1 MTPNLSQ
8 HEIAELASIYALG
21 LLPTAEHEAFEARL
35 LAGDA
40 AYVAEF
46 EKVRGVGDV
55 LLREAAPMAAPPAKL
70 PPVKGGAEAQGA
82 GDGSLTFVAPAQQ
95 VRFWRTSAAFGWM
108 AAAASLVFALV
119 LWQRTRPTP
128 APTPPT
134 PAPVTIATIEAM
146 PGTAK
151 LTWSP
156 WPTKAAGEVPS
167 APAAGVPVPGAEKIT
182 GRVAWNN
189 EVQDG
194 FVELANLPSVGAD
207 EQYQLWIIDG
217 DQPAPISAGVFD
229 PAPGTTTVRMRPFV
243 RVSKPAAV
251 AVTIEK
257 KGGVVV
263 PDQTKRVV
271 VAPVPKG

>member
-1 MTPNLSQ
+1 MTPNLTQ
-8 HEIAELASIYALG
+8 HEIAELASMYALG
-21 LLPTAEHEAFEARL
+21 LLPSAEHDAFEARL

-46 EKVRGVGDV
+46 EKVRGVGNV
-55 LLREAAPMAAPPAKL
+55 LLRDAAPIAVPQAKL
-70 PPVKGGAEAQGA
+70 PPAKVAPMGASEGE
-82 GDGSLTFVAPAQQ
+82 SLKFVAPARQ
-95 VRFWRTSAAFGWM
+95 VRFWRTSAAFGWL

-119 LWQRTRPTP
+119 IWQNSK
-128 APTPPT
+128 PTPPT
-134 PAPVTIATIEAM
+134 PVPVTIATIEAL
-146 PGTAK
+146 PGTAR

-156 WPTKAAGEVPS
+156 WPAKAAGEVPS
-167 APAAGVPVPGAEKIT
+167 APAAGVPVPGADKIT
-182 GRVAWNN
+182 GRIAWNN
-189 EVQDG
+189 DAQDG
-194 FVELANLPSVGAD
+194 FVELANLPSIGVD

-229 PAPGTTTVRMRPFV
+229 PTQGTTTVRMKPYV
-243 RVSKPAAV
+243 RVAKPAAV

>member
-8 HEIAELASIYALG
+8 HEIAEQASMYALG
-21 LLPTAEHEAFEARL
+21 LLPSVEHEAFEARL

-46 EKVRGVGDV
+46 EKVRGVGEV
-55 LLREAAPMAAPPAKL
+55 LLRDAAPMVVPQAKL
-70 PPVKGGAEAQGA
+70 PPAKSGVKAASAGQESLKFVTAEK
-82 GDGSLTFVAPAQQ
+82 Q
-95 VRFWRTSAAFGWM
+95 VRFWRTSSAFGWL
-108 AAAASLVFALV
+108 AAAASVVFAMV
-119 LWQRTRPTP
+119 VWQANKPVP
-128 APTPPT
+128 VPPT
-134 PAPVTIATIEAM
+134 PKPPEVTFNGINDM

-151 LTWSP
+151 LTFAP
-156 WPTKAAGEVPS
+156 WEPKPDG
-167 APAAGVPVPGAEKIT
+167 GVQVPGVDKVS

-229 PAPGTTTVRMRPFV
+229 PSQGTTTVRMKPYV
-243 RVSKPAAV
+243 RVSKPVAV

>member
-8 HEIAELASIYALG
+8 HEIAEQASMYALG
-21 LLPTAEHEAFEARL
+21 LLPSVEHEAFESRL

-40 AYVAEF
+40 VYVAEF
-46 EKVRGVGDV
+46 EKVRGVGEV
-55 LLREAAPMAAPPAKL
+55 LLREAAPLVVPQAKL
-70 PPVKGGAEAQGA
+70 PPVKSGAKASSGGEE
-82 GDGSLTFVAPAQQ
+82 SLKFVAAEKQ
-95 VRFWRTSAAFGWM
+95 VRFWRASSAFGWL
-108 AAAASLVFALV
+108 AAAASVVFAMV
-119 LWQRTRPTP
+119 VWQANKP
-128 APTPPT
+128 APVPTPPT
-134 PAPVTIATIEAM
+134 PVPVTIATIEAM

-156 WPTKAAGEVPS
+156 WPAKAAGEVAS

-182 GRVAWNN
+182 GRIAWNN
-189 EVQDG
+189 DVQDG
-194 FVELANLPSVGAD
+194 FIELANLPSVGAD
-207 EQYQLWIIDG
+207 EQYQLWILDG

-229 PAPGTTTVRMRPFV
+229 PAQGTTTVRMKPYV
-243 RVSKPAAV
+243 RVSKPVAV